1 MKYETK
7 PRQMLPIQLCYVSNL
22 GRLTQR
28 TNVLHNFPKT
38 SDSTSPADTAALI
51 LAAARAGMVVASQHE
66 ESGLFNND
74 HKETRA
80 RVLEVRAGASGG
92 LQVHVDS
99 SALNL
104 GQKLFIERV
113 LLRHLDQE
121 HLPGVSV
128 YFRKASNA
136 TAGAQPAPVARKTP
150 YGISINKKN
159 ISGTKHI
166 IAVASGKGGVG
177 KSTISSNL
185 AAGLAKHGLKVGL
198 MDCDVYGP
206 SAQLMFGLT
215 GSLDVRNGK
224 LVPQERHGVKIVS
237 FGLLSDARSPVI
249 WRGPMVS
256 KAIEQLCYDVLWGDL
271 DVLVLD
277 LPPGTGDVQ
286 LTLAER
292 IPLSGSVIVTT
303 PQDVALIDAHKAI
316 SMFETLGV
324 PVFGVVQNMASH
336 SCSACGHTDDIF
348 GGEAFESFVND
359 RKIPHLASI
368 PISRDIRLAS
378 DSGTPIV
385 VHDGHLTHLFDEL
398 SKTVGHR
405 LSQQYI
411 NGAAAKTREL
421 PLSDNVPTGDLV
433 T

>member
-1 MKYETK
+1 
-7 PRQMLPIQLCYVSNL
+7 
-22 GRLTQR
+22 
-28 TNVLHNFPKT
+28 LHNLTDTPDNLT
-38 SDSTSPADTAALI
+38 SDAAANLVLTS
-51 LAAARAGMVVASQHE
+51 ARAGLVVASQHE
-66 ESGLFNND
+66 ESGLFNKE
-74 HKETRA
+74 HKDTRA
-80 RVLEVRAGASGG
+80 RVLEVRVGASGG

-99 SALNL
+99 SGLNL

-113 LLRHLDQE
+113 LLRHLDHE
-121 HLPGVSV
+121 NLTGVSI
-128 YFRKASNA
+128 YFRKASRA

-150 YGISINKKN
+150 YGIAINKKN
-159 ISGTKHI
+159 IPGTKNI

-185 AAGLAKHGLKVGL
+185 AAGLAKQGLKVGL

-215 GSLDVRNGK
+215 GTLDVRNGK

-237 FGLLSDARSPVI
+237 FGLLSDAKSPVI

-292 IPLSGSVIVTT
+292 IPLRGSVIVTT

-324 PVFGVVQNMASH
+324 PVLGVVQNMASH
-336 SCSACGHTDDIF
+336 SCSACGHIDDIF
-348 GGEAFESFVND
+348 GGDAFESFLND
-359 RKIPHLASI
+359 RKIPCIASI

-378 DSGTPIV
+378 DSGTPLV
-385 VHDGHLTHLFDEL
+385 LQENSFAEL
-398 SKTVGHR
+398 LSELIKTVSDK
-405 LSQQYI
+405 LSHQEITDDHSESPRQS
-411 NGAAAKTREL
+411 
-421 PLSDNVPTGDLV
+421 LSDNVSTGDLV